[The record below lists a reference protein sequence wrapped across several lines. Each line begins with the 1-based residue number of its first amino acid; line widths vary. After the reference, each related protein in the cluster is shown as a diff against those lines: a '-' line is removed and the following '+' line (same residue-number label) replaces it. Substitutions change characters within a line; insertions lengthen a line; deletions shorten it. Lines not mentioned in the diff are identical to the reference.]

1 MRTILIGAALLV
13 APVVAVAIAPPS
25 GASHLRS
32 EFRRSALVIAPP
44 FGASHLRSEFRNSGI
59 TGVRADLPDATTNDN
74 TKSAGTL
81 HGGVLTVRLYA
92 AEAKWHPGPADAP
105 PVVTPLLGEE
115 GHAPSDPGPLLRV
128 PLGTRIDVTL
138 RNTLGD
144 TLVFVAACRFPCKDT
159 VRVAPGA
166 SGRLAFTPTSVGTF
180 VYYALPVRRGEPVFT
195 IDDGGQLRAVLV
207 VDPAGAPPRPD
218 RIIVTSIYEHV
229 RHGADAAKGPRVLF
243 TFNGKLWPY
252 TERFTYTVGDSV
264 RWRLVNLGGGQHPLH
279 LHGFYFRVE
288 SRGDGVT
295 DTPIPPAK
303 QPLVVT
309 ENIALPGTFQMVW
322 SPDRPGNW
330 IFHCHKPMHVGP
342 WMNDMLYDRAP
353 KLSEATALSHGDH
366 MGHDMS
372 GLVLGITVL
381 PARGVATAGAERP
394 SVANGLRLVAEKTS
408 DSYGPEPTLG
418 YSLRR
423 SGDTASSPATSP
435 GPIMTVTRG
444 QRTQV
449 AVVNHLP
456 VQTTVH
462 WHGIE
467 LESYNDGVGGW
478 SGAGVHVAPM
488 IAPGDSFVAT
498 FTPPRA
504 GTFIY
509 HTHVNDLGQMAAGM
523 YGALIVLE
531 PGEKWNDTTDHVF
544 AIGQSG
550 LMAPA
555 WTVVNG
561 VPAQQPMRLKAGVP
575 HRFRFFSMTI
585 DEETDVSIARDDSVV
600 TWTPVAK
607 DAIPVPAVERTQRPA
622 KLHFGPGETYDF
634 EFTPQAGEY
643 HMKVMSLTNVL
654 LTIIAE

>member
-1 MRTILIGAALLV
+1 MRKILVRAALLC
-13 APVVAVAIAPPS
+13 APVAVVPSAITP
-25 GASHLRS
+25 L
-32 EFRRSALVIAPP
+32 
-44 FGASHLRSEFRNSGI
+44 FGASHLRSVLG
-59 TGVRADLPDATTNDN
+59 RAELVDATTNDN
-74 TKSAGTL
+74 TKAAGRMR
-81 HGGVLTVRLYA
+81 GGVLSVRLYA
-92 AEAKWHPGPADAP
+92 AEAKWYPGAADAP
-105 PVVTPLLGEE
+105 PVVTALLGEE
-115 GHAPSDPGPLLRV
+115 GHAPSNPGPLLRV

-138 RNTLGD
+138 RNTLRD
-144 TLVFVAACRFPCKDT
+144 SVMFVAACRFPCSDA
-159 VRVAPGA
+159 VPIAPGA
-166 SGRLAFTPTSVGTF
+166 SGHLAFTPAAIGTF
-180 VYYALPVRRGEPVFT
+180 VYYALPIHHGVPVRSADE
-195 IDDGGQLRAVLV
+195 GGQLRAVLV

-218 RIIVTSIYEHV
+218 RIIVTNIYEHV
-229 RHGADAAKGPRVLF
+229 RGPGEATKGARVLF
-243 TFNGKLWPY
+243 TFNGRMWPN

-264 RWRLVNLGGGQHPLH
+264 RWRLVNLGGGQHPMH

-295 DTPIPPAK
+295 DNPIPLAK

-322 SPDRPGNW
+322 SPDRAGNW
-330 IFHCHKPMHVGP
+330 VFHCHKAMHMGA
-342 WMNDMLYDRAP
+342 WLKDELYDRPP
-353 KLSEATALSHGDH
+353 KIEEAVALAHRDH
-366 MGHDMS
+366 MGDDMS
-372 GLVLGITVL
+372 GLVIGITVL
-381 PARGVATAGAERP
+381 PARGVVTAGTERS
-394 SVANGLRLVAEKTS
+394 SVAHRLRLVAEKTS

-418 YSLRR
+418 YSLR
-423 SGDTASSPATSP
+423 SGGDTASTPASSP

-449 AVVNHLP
+449 TVVNHLA
-456 VQTTVH
+456 VATTVH

-478 SGAGVHVAPM
+478 SGTGANLAPM

-509 HTHVNDLGQMAAGM
+509 HTHMNDLGQLAAGM

-550 LMAPA
+550 LMTPA

-561 VPAQQPMRLKAGVP
+561 RPAQQPLLLKAGVP
-575 HRFRFFSMTI
+575 HRFRFLSMALD
-585 DEETDVSIARDDSVV
+585 DEADVSIARNDSVA

-607 DAIPVPAVERTQRPA
+607 DAIPVPSAERTPRPA
-622 KLHFGPGETYDF
+622 KLHFGAGETYDF
-634 EFTPQAGEY
+634 EFTPQPGEY
-643 HMKVMSLTNVL
+643 QMKVMSLTNVL
-654 LTIIAE
+654 LTIVAE